1 MPRCESGEEKVHGG
15 LLLTG
20 EALFL
25 DIAKITMHNVKH
37 PNTDRTIMPV
47 SSHRF
52 TLSPVQSVL
61 SSRYEA
67 ND

>member
-1 MPRCESGEEKVHGG
+1 MHRYV
-15 LLLTG
+15 LLTG

-25 DIAKITMHNVKH
+25 DIAKITMNNVKH

-52 TLSPVQSVL
+52 TLNPFRSVL
-61 SSRYEA
+61 GNRYEA
-67 ND
+67 NN